1 MSAKIIFGFVF
12 TIFLILLIVYLV
24 KRENLEV
31 TDIQDNFVNV
41 SSPGYTTL
49 FDATGN
55 LRTVD
60 LQTYMWTPINN
71 GIKQAY
77 AKLFNAFAQNV
88 TTATLNVSGTFNML
102 PRGVI
107 VAWNG
112 ATAPVGWAL
121 CNGDNGTP
129 NLSGRFIL
137 GGGSGSGLTSR
148 TLGQSG
154 GAESVTLT
162 EEQMPS
168 HTHNYALVNA
178 PWPPGDM
185 GSRSQNVW
193 RGAETAATT
202 PTGGNQPHNNMP
214 PYFVLAYIMK
224 L

>member
-1 MSAKIIFGFVF
+1 MNDKMLIVSVFIIFIIV
-12 TIFLILLIVYLV
+12 IFMVIYLV
-24 KRENLEV
+24 RNRENLTAAEI
-31 TDIQDNFVNV
+31 TDNFVT
-41 SSPGYTTL
+41 STSPDYTTL
-49 FDATGN
+49 FDISGN
-55 LRTVD
+55 LKTVN
-60 LQTYMWTPINN
+60 LQNYIWTPINN
-71 GIKQAY
+71 GIKDAY
-77 AKLFNAFAQNV
+77 LKLYNSLV
-88 TTATLNVSGTFNML
+88 

-112 ATAPVGWAL
+112 AAAPAGWAL
-121 CNGDNGTP
+121 CDGNNGTP

-137 GGGSGSGLTSR
+137 GSGAESGLTAR

-162 EEQMPS
+162 EAQMPS

-214 PYFVLAYIMK
+214 PFYVLTYIMK

>member
-1 MSAKIIFGFVF
+1 MNDKMLIVSVFIIFIIV
-12 TIFLILLIVYLV
+12 IFMVIYLV
-24 KRENLEV
+24 RNRENLTAAEI
-31 TDIQDNFVNV
+31 TDNFVT
-41 SSPGYTTL
+41 STSPDYTTL
-49 FDATGN
+49 FDISGN
-55 LRTVD
+55 LKTVN
-60 LQTYMWTPINN
+60 LQNYIWTPINN
-71 GIKQAY
+71 GIKDAY
-77 AKLFNAFAQNV
+77 LKLYNSLV
-88 TTATLNVSGTFNML
+88 

-112 ATAPVGWAL
+112 AAAPAGWAL
-121 CNGDNGTP
+121 CDGNNGTP
-129 NLSGRFIL
+129 NLTGRFIL
-137 GGGSGSGLTSR
+137 GSGAGSGLTSR

-154 GAESVTLT
+154 GEESVTLT
-162 EEQMPS
+162 EAQMPS

-214 PYFVLAYIMK
+214 PFYVLTYIMK

>member
-1 MSAKIIFGFVF
+1 MNDKMLIVSVFIIFIIV
-12 TIFLILLIVYLV
+12 IFMAIYLV
-24 KRENLEV
+24 RNRENLTAAEI
-31 TDIQDNFVNV
+31 TDNFVT
-41 SSPGYTTL
+41 STSPDYTTL
-49 FDATGN
+49 FDISGN
-55 LRTVD
+55 LKTVN
-60 LQTYMWTPINN
+60 LQNYIWTPINN
-71 GIKQAY
+71 GIKDAY
-77 AKLFNAFAQNV
+77 LKLYNSLV
-88 TTATLNVSGTFNML
+88 

-112 ATAPVGWAL
+112 AAAPAGWAL
-121 CNGDNGTP
+121 CDGNNGTP
-129 NLSGRFIL
+129 NLTGRFIL
-137 GGGSGSGLTSR
+137 GSGAGSGLTSR

-154 GAESVTLT
+154 GEESVTLT
-162 EEQMPS
+162 EAQMPS

-214 PYFVLAYIMK
+214 PFYVLTYIMK

>member
-1 MSAKIIFGFVF
+1 
-12 TIFLILLIVYLV
+12 
-24 KRENLEV
+24 
-31 TDIQDNFVNV
+31 
-41 SSPGYTTL
+41 
-49 FDATGN
+49 
-55 LRTVD
+55 
-60 LQTYMWTPINN
+60 
-71 GIKQAY
+71 
-77 AKLFNAFAQNV
+77 
-88 TTATLNVSGTFNML
+88 
-102 PRGVI
+102 
-107 VAWNG
+107 WNG
-112 ATAPVGWAL
+112 AAAPAGWAL
-121 CNGDNGTP
+121 CDGNNGTP

-137 GGGSGSGLTSR
+137 GSGAESGLTAR

-162 EEQMPS
+162 EAQMPS

-214 PYFVLAYIMK
+214 PFYVLTYIMK

>member
-1 MSAKIIFGFVF
+1 MNGKMLVLSGFIMFIIIIFV
-12 TIFLILLIVYLV
+12 TIYLV
-24 KRENLEV
+24 RNREDLTASEI
-31 TDIQDNFVNV
+31 TDNFVT
-41 SSPGYTTL
+41 STSPDYATL
-49 FDATGN
+49 FDISGN
-55 LRTVD
+55 LKTVN
-60 LQTYMWTPINN
+60 LQNYIWTPINN
-71 GIKQAY
+71 GIKDAY
-77 AKLFNAFAQNV
+77 LKLYNSLV
-88 TTATLNVSGTFNML
+88 

-112 ATAPVGWAL
+112 AAAPAGWAL
-121 CNGDNGTP
+121 CDGNNGTP
-129 NLSGRFIL
+129 NLTGRFIL
-137 GGGSGSGLTSR
+137 GSGAGSGLTSR

-162 EEQMPS
+162 EAQMPS

-202 PTGGNQPHNNMP
+202 STGGNQPHNNMP
-214 PYFVLAYIMK
+214 PFYVLTYIMK